1 MNTEQ
6 VFLEELSREMLADS
20 DQADNRFQRRPPSRE
35 GKDTLRAM
43 LQLAT
48 PSISSWCESFFTFMG
63 HFSEAQED
71 EPFPEAPEHLRTALL
86 EYLPSTMEGPF
97 DEPRNRIC
105 MRIGMLAHLS
115 GVNPFIF
122 TSGITRLMGGTIE
135 FLRGHLAPELADLDV
150 LAYYNRMLLLD
161 TAVMLEALFRM
172 DRTRRDRLA
181 HMDPL
186 TKLNNEKR
194 LREALRRRL
203 EPGATK
209 PALALIGISHMDHVS
224 DTMGSSAGDRILQ
237 EAAARL
243 FPLEAEGWFV
253 ARAGTDLF
261 ALLPPPDLSPDA
273 FAPRIS
279 EMLLLLDMPVHL
291 DGGEFRMNSVAGT
304 TSPGPT
310 ETDPDNLLRQC
321 ELALKRA
328 RDTSTSILDYTVSM
342 ERFSFDELL
351 LLKDLGHAISAGEMV
366 LHYHPQVALD
376 TGLVAG
382 AEALVRWVHPTRGF
396 MPPGRFIQLAEK
408 TVLIHALTE
417 RILRDAIAQARTWEL
432 GGMPL
437 TISVNLSSV
446 NLQIPELPEL
456 IDGLLRES
464 GLNPGLLSVE
474 ITESAIHADP
484 AGATIALG
492 RLRKLGIRIAID
504 DFGLGYSSMAFLR
517 NLPVNEVKI
526 DRSFVFGMLKD
537 PRDESIV
544 DATIRL
550 CRGLGLD
557 VCAEGIEDE
566 ATYHRLRE
574 AGCTYAQGFFLAKP
588 MAVDA
593 FVEWIQQRASQT
605 TP

>member
-1 MNTEQ
+1 MDTEQ
-6 VFLEELSREMLADS
+6 EYMEELLREMLADS
-20 DQADNRFQRRPPSRE
+20 EKTGNRFQRRAPSRE
-35 GKDTLRAM
+35 GGDTLQAM
-43 LQLAT
+43 LQLAR
-48 PSISSWCESFFTFMG
+48 PSFSSWCESFFTFMG
-63 HFSEAQED
+63 HFSEAQEN

-97 DEPRNRIC
+97 DESRNRIC

-135 FLRGHLAPELADLDV
+135 FLRSHLAPELADLDV

-161 TAVMLEALFRM
+161 TAVILEALFRM

-209 PALALIGISHMDHVS
+209 PALALIGISQIAHVS
-224 DTMGSSAGDRILQ
+224 DTLGASAGDRILQ

-243 FPLEAEGWFV
+243 FHLEAEGWFV
-253 ARAGTDLF
+253 ARAGAEQF
-261 ALLPPPDLSPDA
+261 ALLPPPSLLPAD
-273 FAPRIS
+273 FPRRIR
-279 EMLLLLDMPVHL
+279 ELILLLAMPVHL
-291 DGGEFRMNSVAGT
+291 EGAEFRMNAVAGI
-304 TSPGPT
+304 TSPAPN
-310 ETDPDNLLRQC
+310 ETDPGNVLRQC

-328 RDTSTSILDYTVSM
+328 RDTSTPIVDYNISM
-342 ERFSFDELL
+342 ERFSFDELV
-351 LLKDLGHAISAGEMV
+351 LLKDLGHAIGAGELV
-366 LHYHPQVALD
+366 LHYHPQVSLD

-382 AEALVRWVHPTRGF
+382 AEALVRWIHPTRGF

-417 RILRDAIAQARTWEL
+417 RVLRDAIAQARTWEL

-446 NLQIPELPEL
+446 NLQNPGLPEL
-456 IDGLLRES
+456 IAALLGES

-484 AGATIALG
+484 DEAAIALG
-492 RLRKLGIRIAID
+492 RLRALGIRIAID

-526 DRSFVFGMLKD
+526 DRTFVFGMLKD

-566 ATYHRLRE
+566 ATYNRLRD

-588 MAVDA
+588 MAVDD
-593 FVEWIQQRASQT
+593 FVQWIQERAART
-605 TP
+605 TS